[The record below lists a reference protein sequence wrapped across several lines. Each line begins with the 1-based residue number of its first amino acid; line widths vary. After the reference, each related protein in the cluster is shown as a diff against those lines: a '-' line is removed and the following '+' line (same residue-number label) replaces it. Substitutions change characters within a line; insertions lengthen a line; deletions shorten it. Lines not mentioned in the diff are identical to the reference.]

1 MSVWTYI
8 RGHLASLIIGVLT
21 CAALWVMLRLVGQG
35 VDLAVFFTLV
45 VALAFTAS
53 GVANYLH
60 ERSLYRELQPIAASQ
75 SDALELAAELRDPGT
90 PLGDMACAAVHAVRT
105 QAQVRVGEAAARERD
120 HREFVEAWVHEVKT
134 PLAAADLMVENL
146 DDSRLLPLAHE
157 LDRVAAYVEQALYY
171 ARSSSV
177 ENDYLVRT
185 CTLSGLVGAA
195 VKGRA
200 SELVRA
206 GVGIGMEGLD
216 RQVFTD
222 PKWIEFVLGQLI
234 DNAVRYRCADGPR
247 SELVRAGV
255 GIGMEGLDRQVF
267 TDPKWIEFVLGQ
279 LIDNAVRYR
288 CADGPRIDFSA
299 RVEGEGLANESVVL
313 NVRDNGCGISTA
325 DVGRVFDKGFTGENG
340 RAFARSTGIG
350 LYLVRT
356 LCEKMGLAV
365 SIASVQ
371 GEWTCVSIAFPTNR
385 MRLIAD

>member
-8 RGHLASLIIGVLT
+8 RGHLASLIIGALT
-21 CAALWVMLRLVGQG
+21 CAALWVMLRLVGQS

-75 SDALELAAELRDPGT
+75 SDALELAAELCDPGT
-90 PLGDMACAAVHAVRT
+90 PLGDTVCDAIRAVRS
-105 QAQVRVGEAAARERD
+105 QAQVQVGEAASRERD

-195 VKGRA
+195 VKSRA

-206 GVGIGMEGLD
+206 GVGIGMEGL
-216 RQVFTD
+216 
-222 PKWIEFVLGQLI
+222 E
-234 DNAVRYRCADGPR
+234 
-247 SELVRAGV
+247 
-255 GIGMEGLDRQVF
+255 RQVF

-313 NVRDNGCGISTA
+313 NVRDNGRGISAA

-356 LCEKMGLAV
+356 LCEKMGLSV

>member
-8 RGHLASLIIGVLT
+8 RGHLASLAIGALACV
-21 CAALWVMLRLVGQG
+21 ALWVMLRLVGQS
-35 VDLAVFFTLV
+35 VDLAAFFTLV

-53 GVANYLH
+53 GTVNYLH
-60 ERSLYRELQPIAASQ
+60 ERALYRQLQPIASSP
-75 SDALELAAELRDPGT
+75 SDALELSAELRDAGT
-90 PLGDMACAAVHAVRT
+90 PPGDVACAAIHAVRT
-105 QAQVRVGEAAARERD
+105 QAQARVAEATDRERD

-157 LDRVAAYVEQALYY
+157 LSRVGTYVEQALYY

-185 CTLSGLVGAA
+185 CTLSNLVGAA

-206 GVGIGMEGLD
+206 GVAIGMEGLD

-222 PKWIEFVLGQLI
+222 PKWVEFVLGQLI
-234 DNAVRYRCADGPR
+234 DNAVRYRCA
-247 SELVRAGV
+247 E
-255 GIGMEGLDRQVF
+255 
-267 TDPKWIEFVLGQ
+267 
-279 LIDNAVRYR
+279 
-288 CADGPRIDFSA
+288 GPRIDFSA
-299 RVEGEGLANESVVL
+299 RLEGEGLANECVVL
-313 NVRDNGCGISTA
+313 DVRDNGLGISAA

-356 LCEKMGLAV
+356 LCAKMGLSA
-365 SIASVQ
+365 SISSVQ